1 MRIFRWILGSM
12 AALMILFIG
21 VNWSAMN
28 QLTPLSFIVT
38 TVEAPLGVL
47 LLGMGL
53 VIFSVVIA
61 YALRIQI
68 TAFADSRRQAAELKA
83 QRELADKAEQSRFLE
98 LRSAIEAEFAAIRQ
112 LQSQSEARMRDDLR
126 ESINSL
132 AAYLGEIDDR
142 LERRSPSKSASVP

>member
-1 MRIFRWILGSM
+1 MRIFRWILGLL

-28 QLTPLSFIVT
+28 RPMPLSFIIT
-38 TVEAPLGVL
+38 TADAPLGVI

-53 VIFSVVIA
+53 VIVSVVIG
-61 YALRIQI
+61 YALRVQI
-68 TAFADSRRQAAELKA
+68 VAFGDGRRQAAELKA
-83 QRELADKAEQSRFLE
+83 QRVLADTAEQSRFLE
-98 LRSAIEAEFAAIRQ
+98 LRSAIDAEFAALRQ
-112 LQSQSEARMRDDLR
+112 LQSQSESRMREDLQ

-142 LERRSPSKSASVP
+142 LTRQSSSAPC